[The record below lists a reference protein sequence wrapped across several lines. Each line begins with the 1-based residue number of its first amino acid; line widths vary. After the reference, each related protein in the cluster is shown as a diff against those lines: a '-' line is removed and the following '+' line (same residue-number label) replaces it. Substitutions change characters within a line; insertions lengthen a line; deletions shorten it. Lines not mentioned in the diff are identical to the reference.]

1 MQALDFVHVDPLAVL
16 WLHFTEIALILKRS
30 LNPEDHRQN
39 AFTNTSLI
47 RGGGCFT
54 SHYQILNQ
62 QSCKACRY
70 SVKVLNKNNLILN
83 YKSALNPK
91 DIKTDCL
98 THCTEW
104 WKFKNKSFPYLHQS
118 E

>member
-1 MQALDFVHVDPLAVL
+1 MQALGFTCIDSLAVL
-16 WLHFTEIALILKRS
+16 WLHFKEIALIFKYS
-30 LNPEDHRQN
+30 LSTKDHRQN
-39 AFTNTSLI
+39 AFTNASLI
-47 RGGGCFT
+47 HGGGCFT

-62 QSCKACRY
+62 RSCKACRY
-70 SVKVLNKNNLILN
+70 SVKVLNKNHLILN

-104 WKFKNKSFPYLHQS
+104 
-118 E
+118 